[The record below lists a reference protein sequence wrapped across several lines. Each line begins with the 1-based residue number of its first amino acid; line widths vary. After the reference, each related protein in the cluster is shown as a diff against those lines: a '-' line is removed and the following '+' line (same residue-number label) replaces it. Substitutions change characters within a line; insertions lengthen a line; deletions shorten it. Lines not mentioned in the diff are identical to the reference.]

1 MTYRHV
7 YLGLSDKAEIPT
19 KLTVPNGYSE
29 RSSCVCVCV
38 YVLGLVCGAGGV
50 VW

>member
-1 MTYRHV
+1 MTDTHV

-19 KLTVPNGYSE
+19 KLTVGVDIQ
-29 RSSCVCVCV
+29 RGAGVCV
-38 YVLGLVCGAGGV
+38 YVLVCGAGGV